1 MLKKNKSNYNN
12 AISLNNIHLIQKEK
26 KQYLFSSPYEK
37 VIKILKSLKNYLLSY
52 KNNVKAIEELDWVII
67 TISKNLLY
75 SFKKTFYYN
84 ENLIML
90 SGNHKIKEFSN
101 EIDLFN
107 KEYEELSQKYLKIT
121 IKNEEYAKFLNY
133 KEKNISFGNKKIGN
147 KNKSSINSI
156 RKIDSNVLIRKIKK
170 SNKYFSQF
178 SLQLLNDFNQVLLG
192 NNSITDIYCTDNNG
206 FESKKDVKDINFDKN
221 KNTKELSSNSKD
233 KKKNNNN
240 KNFLYNNYQICST
253 AISNSKKKINKKRNM
268 SNIFENESMKF
279 FPDFNNLS
287 NRNNNNQKNNKL
299 FSLPLINI
307 LFNGETK
314 IDKYKINNFNKKK
327 NLYINQHIT
336 DYDLNNNNKLLS
348 FEKEPKKLDIPIP
361 LNILNN
367 IDINLIFD
375 YKNFDIFNLRDKI
388 GLENVLPF
396 LGKEIIKKLNIYHLL
411 DELKLDNFLIT
422 ISNNYQNTKALYHS
436 SLHGVDVCYST
447 YIILTLLKNE
457 NNIIPSISELDIVS
471 LIISALCH
479 DIGHPGLNN
488 NFLINSKNEISIIY
502 NDISVLENF
511 HCSKTFKLLQNNDIN
526 IFNKFSKE
534 NFLLIRKKMIGEIL
548 STDMSLHFK
557 IIEDF
562 KEYKKNKDKKL
573 EQNQLNFIT
582 HISDLSHNY
591 RKFEISLKW
600 VELLMNEFWNQGDK
614 EKELGLP
621 VSFLCD
627 RNDVNVPKSQV
638 GFINTF
644 LINTIQE
651 LVEVNKNLEIMKKN
665 AIDNVKMWEKL
676 EKEKRKTG
684 WTPKK

>member
-233 KKKNNNN
+233 KKKSNNN

>member
-12 AISLNNIHLIQKEK
+12 ILSLNNIHLIQKEK

-52 KNNVKAIEELDWVII
+52 KNNIKAIEELDWVIN
-67 TISKNLLY
+67 TISKTLLY
-75 SFKKTFYYN
+75 SFQKTLYHN

-90 SGNHKIKEFSN
+90 SGNHKIKELSN

-121 IKNEEYAKFLNY
+121 IKNEEYAKSLSY

-147 KNKSSINSI
+147 KNKSSINPI
-156 RKIDSNVLIRKIKK
+156 RKIDSNDLIRKIKK

-206 FESKKDVKDINFDKN
+206 FESKKDIKDINFDKN

-233 KKKNNNN
+233 KKKNNNK

-253 AISNSKKKINKKRNM
+253 VISNSKKNINKKRNI
-268 SNIFENESMKF
+268 SNIFDNESMKF
-279 FPDFNNLS
+279 FPDYNNLS
-287 NRNNNNQKNNKL
+287 NRNNNNQKNDKL

-307 LFNGETK
+307 FFNGETK
-314 IDKYKINNFNKKK
+314 IDKYKINNFNKKN

-336 DYDLNNNNKLLS
+336 HYDLNNNNKLLS

-375 YKNFDIFNLRDKI
+375 YENFDIFNLRDKI
-388 GLENVLPF
+388 GLGNVLPF
-396 LGKEIIKKLNIYHLL
+396 LGKEIIKKINIYHLL

-447 YIILTLLKNE
+447 YIILNLLKNE
-457 NNIIPSISELDIVS
+457 NNIIPNISELDIVS

-479 DIGHPGLNN
+479 DVGHPGLNN

-526 IFNKFSKE
+526 IFSKFSKE

-548 STDMSLHFK
+548 STDLSLHFK
-557 IIEDF
+557 IIDDF

-591 RKFEISLKW
+591 RKFDISLKW

-627 RNDVNVPKSQV
+627 RDNVNVPKSQV

-651 LVEVNKNLEIMKKN
+651 LVEVNKNFEIMKKN
-665 AIDNVKMWEKL
+665 ALDNVKIWEKL
-676 EKEKRKTG
+676 EKQKRKTG

>member
-12 AISLNNIHLIQKEK
+12 IFSLNNIHLIQKEK

-52 KNNVKAIEELDWVII
+52 KNNIKAIEELDWVIN

-75 SFKKTFYYN
+75 SFQKTLYHN

-90 SGNHKIKEFSN
+90 SGNHKIKELSN

-121 IKNEEYAKFLNY
+121 IKNEEYAKSLSY

-147 KNKSSINSI
+147 KNKSSINPI
-156 RKIDSNVLIRKIKK
+156 RKIDSNDLIRKIKK

-206 FESKKDVKDINFDKN
+206 FESKKDIKDINFDKN

-233 KKKNNNN
+233 KKKNNNK

-253 AISNSKKKINKKRNM
+253 VISNSKKNINKKRNI
-268 SNIFENESMKF
+268 SNIFDNESMKF
-279 FPDFNNLS
+279 FPDYNNLS
-287 NRNNNNQKNNKL
+287 NRNNNNQKNDKL

-307 LFNGETK
+307 FFNGETK
-314 IDKYKINNFNKKK
+314 IDKYKINNFNKKN

-375 YKNFDIFNLRDKI
+375 YENFDIFNLRDKI
-388 GLENVLPF
+388 GLGNVLPF
-396 LGKEIIKKLNIYHLL
+396 LGKEIIKKINIYHLL

-447 YIILTLLKNE
+447 YIILNLLKNE
-457 NNIIPSISELDIVS
+457 NNIIPNISELDIVS

-479 DIGHPGLNN
+479 DVGHPGLNN

-526 IFNKFSKE
+526 IFSKFSKE

-548 STDMSLHFK
+548 STDLSLHFK
-557 IIEDF
+557 IIDDF

-591 RKFEISLKW
+591 RKFDISLKW

-627 RNDVNVPKSQV
+627 RDNVNVPKSQV

-651 LVEVNKNLEIMKKN
+651 LVEVNKNFEIMKKN
-665 AIDNVKMWEKL
+665 ALDNVKIWEKL

>member
-233 KKKNNNN
+233 KKKNNIN

-621 VSFLCD
+621 VSFLCNRD
-627 RNDVNVPKSQV
+627 DVNVPKSQV

>member
-12 AISLNNIHLIQKEK
+12 ILSLNNIHLIQKEK

-52 KNNVKAIEELDWVII
+52 KNNIKAIEELDWVIN

-75 SFKKTFYYN
+75 SFQKTLYHN

-90 SGNHKIKEFSN
+90 SGNHKIRELSN

-121 IKNEEYAKFLNY
+121 IKNEEYAKSLSY

-147 KNKSSINSI
+147 KNKSSINPI
-156 RKIDSNVLIRKIKK
+156 RKIDSNDLIRKIKK

-206 FESKKDVKDINFDKN
+206 FESKKDIKDINFDKN

-233 KKKNNNN
+233 KKKNNNK

-253 AISNSKKKINKKRNM
+253 VISNSKKNINKKRNI
-268 SNIFENESMKF
+268 SNIFDNESMKF
-279 FPDFNNLS
+279 FPDYNNLS
-287 NRNNNNQKNNKL
+287 NRNNNNQKNDKL

-307 LFNGETK
+307 FFNGETK
-314 IDKYKINNFNKKK
+314 IDKYKINNFNKKN

-336 DYDLNNNNKLLS
+336 HYDLNNNNKLLS

-375 YKNFDIFNLRDKI
+375 YENFDIFNLRDKI
-388 GLENVLPF
+388 GLGNVLPF
-396 LGKEIIKKLNIYHLL
+396 LGKEIIKKINIYHLL

-447 YIILTLLKNE
+447 YIILNLLKNE
-457 NNIIPSISELDIVS
+457 NNIIPNISELDIVS

-479 DIGHPGLNN
+479 DVGHPGLNN

-526 IFNKFSKE
+526 IFSKFSKE

-548 STDMSLHFK
+548 STDLSLHFK
-557 IIEDF
+557 IIDDF

-591 RKFEISLKW
+591 RKFDISLKW

-627 RNDVNVPKSQV
+627 RDNVNVPKSQV

-651 LVEVNKNLEIMKKN
+651 LVEVNKNFEIMKKN
-665 AIDNVKMWEKL
+665 ALDNVKIWEKL

>member
-12 AISLNNIHLIQKEK
+12 ILSLNNIHLIQKEK

-37 VIKILKSLKNYLLSY
+37 VINILKSLKNYLLSY
-52 KNNVKAIEELDWVII
+52 KNNIKAIEELDWVIN

-75 SFKKTFYYN
+75 SFQKTLYHN

-90 SGNHKIKEFSN
+90 SGNHKIKELSN

-107 KEYEELSQKYLKIT
+107 KEYEELSQKYLKII
-121 IKNEEYAKFLNY
+121 IKNEEYAKFLSY
-133 KEKNISFGNKKIGN
+133 KEKNISFENKKIGN
-147 KNKSSINSI
+147 KNKSSINPI
-156 RKIDSNVLIRKIKK
+156 RKIDSNDLIRKIKK

-206 FESKKDVKDINFDKN
+206 FESKKDIKDINFDKN
-221 KNTKELSSNSKD
+221 KNTKELSPNSKD
-233 KKKNNNN
+233 KKKNNNK

-253 AISNSKKKINKKRNM
+253 VISNSKKNINKKRNI
-268 SNIFENESMKF
+268 SNIFDNESMKF
-279 FPDFNNLS
+279 FPDYNNLS
-287 NRNNNNQKNNKL
+287 NRNNNNQKSDKL

-307 LFNGETK
+307 FFNGETK
-314 IDKYKINNFNKKK
+314 IDKYKINNFNKKN

-348 FEKEPKKLDIPIP
+348 FEKEPKKLDISIP

-375 YKNFDIFNLRDKI
+375 YENFDIFNLRDKI
-388 GLENVLPF
+388 GLGNVLPF
-396 LGKEIIKKLNIYHLL
+396 LGKEIIKKINIYHLL

-422 ISNNYQNTKALYHS
+422 ISNNYQNKKALYHS

-447 YIILTLLKNE
+447 YIILNLLKNE
-457 NNIIPSISELDIVS
+457 NNIIPNISELDIVS

-479 DIGHPGLNN
+479 DVGHPGLNN
-488 NFLINSKNEISIIY
+488 NFLINSKNEISLIY

-526 IFNKFSKE
+526 IFSKFSKE

-591 RKFEISLKW
+591 RKFDISLKW

-627 RNDVNVPKSQV
+627 RDNVNVPKSQV

-644 LINTIQE
+644 LVNTIQE
-651 LVEVNKNLEIMKKN
+651 LVEVNKNFEIMKKN
-665 AIDNVKMWEKL
+665 ALDNVKIWEKL

>member
-12 AISLNNIHLIQKEK
+12 ILSLNNIHLIQKEK

-37 VIKILKSLKNYLLSY
+37 VINILKSLKNYLLSY
-52 KNNVKAIEELDWVII
+52 KNNIKAIEELDWVIN

-75 SFKKTFYYN
+75 SFQKTLYHN

-90 SGNHKIKEFSN
+90 SGNHKIKELSN

-107 KEYEELSQKYLKIT
+107 KEYEELSQKYLKII
-121 IKNEEYAKFLNY
+121 IKNEEYAKFLSY
-133 KEKNISFGNKKIGN
+133 KEKNISFENKKIGN
-147 KNKSSINSI
+147 KNKSSINPI
-156 RKIDSNVLIRKIKK
+156 RKIDSNDLIRKIKK

-206 FESKKDVKDINFDKN
+206 FESKKDIKVNFDKN
-221 KNTKELSSNSKD
+221 KNTKELSPNSKD
-233 KKKNNNN
+233 KKKNNNK

-253 AISNSKKKINKKRNM
+253 VISNSKKNINKKRNI
-268 SNIFENESMKF
+268 SNIFDNESMKF
-279 FPDFNNLS
+279 FPDYNNLS
-287 NRNNNNQKNNKL
+287 NRNNNNQKSDKL

-307 LFNGETK
+307 FFNGETK
-314 IDKYKINNFNKKK
+314 IDKYKINNFNKKN

-348 FEKEPKKLDIPIP
+348 FEKEPKKLDISIP

-375 YKNFDIFNLRDKI
+375 YENFDIFNLRDKI
-388 GLENVLPF
+388 GLGNVLPF
-396 LGKEIIKKLNIYHLL
+396 LGKEIIKKINIYHLL

-422 ISNNYQNTKALYHS
+422 ISNNYQNKKDLYHS

-447 YIILTLLKNE
+447 YIILNLLKNE
-457 NNIIPSISELDIVS
+457 NNIIPNISELDIVS

-479 DIGHPGLNN
+479 DVGHPGLNN
-488 NFLINSKNEISIIY
+488 NFLINSKNEISLIY

-526 IFNKFSKE
+526 IFSKFSKE

-591 RKFEISLKW
+591 RKFDISLKW

-627 RNDVNVPKSQV
+627 RDNVNVPKSQV

-644 LINTIQE
+644 LVNTIQE
-651 LVEVNKNLEIMKKN
+651 LVEVNKNFEIMKKN
-665 AIDNVKMWEKL
+665 ALDNVKIWEKL

>member
-233 KKKNNNN
+233 KKKNNIN

>member
-52 KNNVKAIEELDWVII
+52 KNNIKAIEELDWVIN

-75 SFKKTFYYN
+75 SFQKTLYHN

-90 SGNHKIKEFSN
+90 SGNHKIRELSN

-121 IKNEEYAKFLNY
+121 IKNEEYAKSLSY

-147 KNKSSINSI
+147 KNKSSINPI
-156 RKIDSNVLIRKIKK
+156 RKIDSNDLIRKIKK
-170 SNKYFSQF
+170 SNTYFSQF

-233 KKKNNNN
+233 KKKNNNK

-253 AISNSKKKINKKRNM
+253 VISNSKKNINKKRNI
-268 SNIFENESMKF
+268 SNIFDNESMKF
-279 FPDFNNLS
+279 FPDYNNLS
-287 NRNNNNQKNNKL
+287 NRNNNNQKNDKL

-307 LFNGETK
+307 FFNGETK
-314 IDKYKINNFNKKK
+314 LDKYKINNFNKKN

-336 DYDLNNNNKLLS
+336 VYDLNNNNKLLS

-375 YKNFDIFNLRDKI
+375 YENFDIFNLRDKI
-388 GLENVLPF
+388 GLGNVLPF
-396 LGKEIIKKLNIYHLL
+396 LGKEIIKKINIYHLL

-447 YIILTLLKNE
+447 YIILNLLKNE
-457 NNIIPSISELDIVS
+457 NNIIPNISELDIVS

-479 DIGHPGLNN
+479 DVGHPGLNN

-511 HCSKTFKLLQNNDIN
+511 HCSKTFKLLQNNNIN
-526 IFNKFSKE
+526 IFSKFSKE

-548 STDMSLHFK
+548 STDLSLHFK
-557 IIEDF
+557 IIDDF

-591 RKFEISLKW
+591 RKFDISLKW

-627 RNDVNVPKSQV
+627 RDNVNVPKSQV

-644 LINTIQE
+644 LVNTIQE
-651 LVEVNKNLEIMKKN
+651 LVEVNKNFEIMKKN
-665 AIDNVKMWEKL
+665 ALDNVKIWEKL

>member
-52 KNNVKAIEELDWVII
+52 KNNIKAIEELDWVIN

-75 SFKKTFYYN
+75 SFQKTLYHN

-90 SGNHKIKEFSN
+90 SGNHKIKELSN

-121 IKNEEYAKFLNY
+121 IKNEEYAKSLSY

-147 KNKSSINSI
+147 KNKSSINPI
-156 RKIDSNVLIRKIKK
+156 RKIDSNDLIRKIKK

-206 FESKKDVKDINFDKN
+206 FESKKDIKDINFDKN

-233 KKKNNNN
+233 KKKNNNK

-253 AISNSKKKINKKRNM
+253 VISNSKKNINKKRNI
-268 SNIFENESMKF
+268 SNIFDNESMKF
-279 FPDFNNLS
+279 FPDYNNLS
-287 NRNNNNQKNNKL
+287 NRNNNNQKNDKL

-307 LFNGETK
+307 FFNGETK
-314 IDKYKINNFNKKK
+314 IDKYKINNFNKKN

-375 YKNFDIFNLRDKI
+375 YENFDIFNLRDKI
-388 GLENVLPF
+388 GLGNVLPF
-396 LGKEIIKKLNIYHLL
+396 LGKEIIKKINIYHLL

-447 YIILTLLKNE
+447 YIILNLLKNE
-457 NNIIPSISELDIVS
+457 NNIIPNISELDIVS

-479 DIGHPGLNN
+479 DVGHPGLNN

-526 IFNKFSKE
+526 IFSKFSKE

-548 STDMSLHFK
+548 STDLSLHFK
-557 IIEDF
+557 IIDDF

-591 RKFEISLKW
+591 RKFDISLKW

-627 RNDVNVPKSQV
+627 RDNVNVPKSQV

-651 LVEVNKNLEIMKKN
+651 LVEVNKNFEIMKKN
-665 AIDNVKMWEKL
+665 ALDNVKIWEKL